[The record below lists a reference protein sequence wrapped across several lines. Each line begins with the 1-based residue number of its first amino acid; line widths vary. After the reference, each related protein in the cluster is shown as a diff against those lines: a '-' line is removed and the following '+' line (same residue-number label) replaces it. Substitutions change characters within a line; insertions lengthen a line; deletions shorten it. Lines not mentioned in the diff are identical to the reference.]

1 MMLPK
6 ERAKISLLLF
16 GVVLGL
22 YGLFLLSPF
31 RAPENGGGP
40 RYRKGM
46 YAEAAS
52 SGALDEFAPWM
63 IGIGGAALFDAYLLR
78 ER

>member
-16 GVVLGL
+16 GVVVGL
-22 YGLFLLSPF
+22 HGLFLLSPL
-31 RAPENGGGP
+31 RSQEDGGHK
-40 RYRKGM
+40 YQKGM

-52 SGALDEFAPWM
+52 SGALEDFAPWM
-63 IGIGGAALFDAYLLR
+63 IVISGAALFGVYLLR

>member
-1 MMLPK
+1 MLPK

-16 GVVLGL
+16 GVVVGL

-31 RAPENGGGP
+31 RSKEDVGFK
-40 RYRKGM
+40 YQKGM

-52 SGALDEFAPWM
+52 SGALEDFAPWM
-63 IGIGGAALFDAYLLR
+63 IGIGLVALFGACLLR
-78 ER
+78 GR

>member
-1 MMLPK
+1 MMLPM
-6 ERAKISLLLF
+6 ERAKIFLLLL
-16 GVVLGL
+16 GVVVGL

-31 RAPENGGGP
+31 RGQEDGGP
-40 RYRKGM
+40 RYQKGM

-52 SGALDEFAPWM
+52 SGALEDFAPWM
-63 IGIGGAALFDAYLLR
+63 IGFGGVALLGAYLLR

>member
-16 GVVLGL
+16 GAVVGL
-22 YGLFLLSPF
+22 YGVFLLSPF
-31 RAPENGGGP
+31 RSKEDGGP
-40 RYRKGM
+40 RYQKGM

-52 SGALDEFAPWM
+52 SGALEDFAPWM
-63 IGIGGAALFDAYLLR
+63 IGIGGVALFGAYLLR